1 MASGAVR
8 SKAVAMSLFIHC
20 LLSLQL
26 LWGFKQGDSNSEI
39 IICFILNLSYN
50 QILQLMRVITVLGF
64 TITSL
69 PKTICGIVGHCFVLQ
84 YFVSFIVLQSS
95 AGVRESWLLYLSC
108 VLNVMPLSLFFHC
121 S

>member
-8 SKAVAMSLFIHC
+8 SKAVAMSLLIHC

-39 IICFILNLSYN
+39 IICFVLKLSHN

-64 TITSL
+64 NFTSL
-69 PKTICGIVGHCFVLQ
+69 TKTICGIVGHCFVLQ
-84 YFVSFIVLQSS
+84 YIVSFIVLQSS
-95 AGVRESWLLYLSC
+95 RWSKRELVALLKLCSEC
-108 VLNVMPLSLFFHC
+108 HAVVNVL
-121 S
+121 